1 MSKLDRSLSRYKAKT
16 EMDPSTSLELDVWN
30 RLGAQQSIFSFPILR
45 RPAFRAA
52 AMSLGF
58 VIGVSGAGLSH
69 VMAPVEQPMADLA
82 VFAPDAPYLLS
93 SWLGFEW

>member
-1 MSKLDRSLSRYKAKT
+1 
-16 EMDPSTSLELDVWN
+16 
-30 RLGAQQSIFSFPILR
+30 
-45 RPAFRAA
+45 
-52 AMSLGF
+52 MSLGF